1 MRKVYKPLPP
11 VEVVREL
18 FDYSI
23 ITGEL
28 YYKIRR
34 GMRGKV
40 GASAGAPNHSGRWY
54 VDVYGERYARARI
67 VWLLITGDDCGEVV
81 VEHKNRDKG
90 CDAWHNLRLESDSNN
105 GVNREHKPNQ
115 FGERYIYKRISK
127 GHVYYQVVFRRKGIK
142 TITSHMCK
150 TLDEAIDWKQRNVT
164 TLLNEEGFLL

>member
-1 MRKVYKPLPP
+1 MKKVFKPLPP

-28 YYKIRR
+28 YYKVKA

-40 GASAGAPNHSGRWY
+40 GAVAGAPNHSGRWY
-54 VDVYGERYARARI
+54 VSVNDEKYSRARI

-81 VEHKNRDKG
+81 VDHINRDKSN
-90 CDAWHNLRLESDSNN
+90 DAWHNLRLLSEGENL
-105 GVNREHKPNQ
+105 VNREHKPNQ
-115 FGERYIYKRISK
+115 YGEKYIYKRTSK
-127 GHVYYQVVFRRKGIK
+127 GHMYYQVVFRRKGMK
-142 TITSHMCK
+142 TISSHMCK

-164 TLLNEEGFLL
+164 TMLNEEGFLL